1 MGKKIKL
8 LRITTVPIS
17 LNILLKGQLAY
28 MKSRGFDVHTVSAN
42 GSEIKELTER
52 EGVRHYVVPLTR
64 KITPVKDLLCLLN
77 LIVFIR
83 REKFHIVHTHTP
95 KAGLLGMLAAKIC
108 GVPHRF
114 HTVAGMPLMES
125 AGLKKTILK
134 WTESITYW
142 GATRVYPNSLKLKE
156 FIVDEI
162 KIDKKKL
169 HVIGKGSSNGI
180 DISYFSSSDQIVSA
194 SKQLLK
200 KYNINDDD
208 LIITFIGR
216 IVGDKGINELV
227 EAFTEVKTNIDKPL
241 KLMLVG
247 PFEDDLNPVSPETR
261 ATINDHPDILNVG
274 FQYDIRP
281 FLQISNLFVFPS
293 YREGFPNVILQ
304 AAAMGVPCIASDIN
318 GCNEII
324 RHDETGLLVPVK
336 NAKELTEAMKRLIM
350 DDTKRNIFSQRAREF
365 VARNFD
371 QQYVWEQ
378 IAQEYKNQI
387 NV

>member
-247 PFEDDLNPVSPETR
+247 PFEDDLNPV
-261 ATINDHPDILNVG
+261 
-274 FQYDIRP
+274 
-281 FLQISNLFVFPS
+281 
-293 YREGFPNVILQ
+293 ILQ